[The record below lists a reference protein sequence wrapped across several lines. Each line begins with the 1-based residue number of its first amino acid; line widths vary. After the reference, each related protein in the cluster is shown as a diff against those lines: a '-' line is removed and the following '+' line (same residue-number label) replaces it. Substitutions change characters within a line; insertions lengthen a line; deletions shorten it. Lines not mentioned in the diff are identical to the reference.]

1 MSSVGTEVG
10 ERNGGVM
17 AQRRNYFSMALNIPD
32 SSKAI
37 SASGNQLLII
47 GAEPCE
53 LYCSGMNE
61 RGAVSLA
68 RFGIPDPSSLV
79 LGSSGDSAPV
89 VTKLGGVD
97 APVMFEA
104 IGTGLASVFSQQSC
118 RATFISIDLH

>member
-1 MSSVGTEVG
+1 MSPVGTEVG
-10 ERNGGVM
+10 ERNGRIV

-61 RGAVSLA
+61 RGAVSLT
-68 RFGIPDPSSLV
+68 RFGIPDPGSLV
-79 LGSSGDSAPV
+79 LGRRGDSSPV
-89 VTKLGGVD
+89 VTKPGGGGAAVTFR
-97 APVMFEA
+97 AP
-104 IGTGLASVFSQQSC
+104 ASGRVCSC
-118 RATFISIDLH
+118 SRS